1 MSVDNQEIARA
12 FNRIADLLE
21 IKGELVH
28 KVLAYRRAAEA
39 IVEMGEDIRDYQRQ
53 GRLTDI
59 PGVGKALAEKID
71 ELLSTGQ
78 LAYLAR
84 LEQEVPPGLL
94 EVRAIPGVGAKTVRL
109 LWQQLGV
116 TSLADLEAAA
126 QAGRLKSL
134 PGLGEKSEARII
146 AGIAALKEKS
156 VGKGQP

>member
-1 MSVDNQEIARA
+1 MSVDNQEIARV
-12 FNRIADLLE
+12 FTRIADLLE

-39 IVEMGEDIRDYQRQ
+39 IAEMGEDIREYQRE

-59 PGVGKALAEKID
+59 PGVGKALSEKID
-71 ELLSTGQ
+71 ELLTTGR

-109 LWQQLGV
+109 LWQQLGI

-146 AGIAALKEKS
+146 AGIAALR
-156 VGKGQP
+156 GKTGGSGQA